1 MLRIGL
7 TGGLASGKSFVGR
20 ALADLGCHVIDADE
34 LGHEVLMPGAEA
46 YEAVVSEFG
55 PGVLAPDG
63 TVDRS
68 RLAGEVFDRPERL
81 AKLNSLVHP
90 PVIRREEEILKEL
103 ERSDPGGIAV
113 MEAAILIETGS
124 YRRFDRII
132 VVVATREQ
140 QIERAMGR
148 GLSREKALAR
158 IERQMLLEEKRKYAD
173 YVIDTSGQKED
184 TVRQVGEV
192 YRALAGIA
200 APGRSVSQ

>member
-1 MLRIGL
+1 MLRVGL
-7 TGGLASGKSFVGR
+7 TGGLASGKSFVGQ
-20 ALADLGCHVIDADE
+20 ALADLGCHLIQADQ

-46 YEAVVSEFG
+46 YDAVVGEFG

-68 RLAGEVFDRPERL
+68 RLAAEVFDRPERL

-90 PVIRREEEILKEL
+90 PVIRREEEML
-103 ERSDPGGIAV
+103 EEIEARDPGGIAV

-132 VVVATREQ
+132 LVVAGREQ

-158 IERQMLLEEKRKYAD
+158 IERQMPLEEKRKYAD
-173 YVIDTSGQKED
+173 YVIDTSGEKED
-184 TVRQVGEV
+184 TLRQVREV
-192 YRALAGIA
+192 YRALGGMH
-200 APGRSVSQ
+200 APSRSFSQ